1 MSETT
6 LDEATDKIIAGIKIP
21 PRPEVLAELMI
32 ESRLDSPDIQKIG
45 QLISKDVALS
55 VSMLKLVNSSY
66 YGVKRKVE
74 SPHQAAI
81 ILGVNNVKSLV
92 TGLSLKNAYGQVEGM
107 DAFWNH
113 AELVANVSMVIASRL
128 PGVPRETAYI
138 FGLFQNCGIPLMM
151 QRLPGYAETLALAT
165 ADNTGSFTEIE
176 TQRHTTNHA
185 IVGNMMAKSWE
196 LADEICEAITH
207 HHEKRVFEDDY
218 QLSAAAAALIAVSR
232 LAEYV
237 IEPERV
243 PEGFTSEGY
252 GLTLGDHLGFDEDD
266 IKEFMESALGGGT

>member
-1 MSETT
+1 MSDTT

-45 QLISKDVALS
+45 HLISKDVALS

-74 SPHQAAI
+74 SPQQAAI

-92 TGLSLKNAYGQVEGM
+92 TGLSLKSAYGQVDGLE
-107 DAFWNH
+107 AFWSH

-151 QRLPGYAETLALAT
+151 QRLPGYAETLALAMAGDT
-165 ADNTGSFTEIE
+165 VNFTEIE
-176 TQRHTTNHA
+176 TERHTTSHA
-185 IVGNMMAKSWE
+185 IVGHMMAKSWE
-196 LADEICEAITH
+196 LAEEICEAITH
-207 HHEKRVFEDDY
+207 HHEAKVFDDDY
-218 QLSAAAAALIAVSR
+218 QLSAAASALIAVSR

-243 PEGFTSEGY
+243 PEGYTSEGY
-252 GLTLGDHLGFDEDD
+252 GLTLGDHLGFDDAD
-266 IKEFMESALGGGT
+266 IKEFMETALGGGT

>member
-1 MSETT
+1 MSDTT
-6 LDEATDKIIAGIKIP
+6 LEEATDKIIAGIKIP

-45 QLISKDVALS
+45 QLIAKDVALS

-74 SPHQAAI
+74 SPQQAAI

-92 TGLSLKNAYGQVEGM
+92 TGLSLKHAYGQVEGLE
-107 DAFWNH
+107 AFWNH

-151 QRLPGYAETLALAT
+151 QRLPGYADTLAIAM
-165 ADNTGSFTEIE
+165 ADNTGRFTDIEIE
-176 TQRHTTNHA
+176 RHTTSHA
-185 IVGNMMAKSWE
+185 IVGHMMAKSWE

-207 HHEKRVFEDDY
+207 HHEAKVFDDDY
-218 QLSAAAAALIAVSR
+218 QLSAAASALIAVSR

-243 PEGFTSEGY
+243 PEGYTSEGY
-252 GLTLGDHLGFDEDD
+252 GLTLGDHLGFDDDD
-266 IKEFMESALGGGT
+266 IKEFMETALGGGT